1 MWNNLSREWMY
12 NRIDPYTNH
21 IATNYLAGVEAFISY
36 ASHVEDRKGRFLCPC
51 VVCQN
56 SKSVKAVTVSSH
68 LLSRGF
74 MPNYYVWYEHGEDY
88 NVVGEGTSNYAD
100 NTDYTSNYADNTDY
114 TSNVNEPI
122 GFHGENIFAGM
133 VNDAFH
139 GSVPYNEYHEHE
151 SGNDHVHEEPTQ
163 EAKRFYDMLA
173 AANTPLYDGCREG
186 QSQLSLA
193 ARFMNNKVDYNLSES
208 CMDGWAELF
217 TEYLPEGNQATGSY
231 YETETLMRK
240 LGLPYHTY
248 DVCIDNCMLFWK
260 EYAKLGNCKFCGKP
274 RYKESEGRT
283 RIPFSKMWYL
293 PIGDRL
299 KRMYQSEKTAA
310 SMRWHAEHESEEG
323 LMCHPSD
330 AAEWKNFQ
338 QLHPSFAEEPRNV
351 YLGLCTDGF
360 NPFGMS
366 KNHSLWPVILTPYNL
381 PPDMCMKSEY
391 LFLTI
396 LNSGPNYPRA
406 SLDVF
411 LQPLIDELQELWH
424 NGVEAY
430 DVSLDQNF
438 NLKAVLL
445 WTISDFPAYGMLS
458 GCDFPTYGMLSGWT
472 THGRL
477 SCPICMEDTNAFWLP
492 GGRKTCWFDCHRRFL
507 PVNHSLRKD
516 KTHFLK
522 GKGVKEYPPQS
533 LTGEQVLYERIRTA
547 EPPMTSDCGGNGH
560 EKKVDGYG
568 QWHNWHKESILWQL
582 PYWVDLNLRH
592 NLDVMHIE
600 KNVLDNIIYT
610 VMNVKDKSKDT
621 VRSRIDVSR
630 FCDWPELHVD
640 DQGKAPFPIW
650 RLSAK
655 AKKSLLEWVK
665 SEVKFPDGYVADLAS
680 CADINAG
687 KFSGMKSHDSH
698 VCMERLLPFVFAE
711 LLPRNVHLALSGLGA
726 FFRDLSTRS
735 LELSRVQN
743 LKENIVMILCNL
755 EKIFPPSFFDVME
768 HLPVHLPDEAELG
781 GPVQYRWMYPFE
793 RSSRYDAGDVPVYP
807 IPVPDIF
814 TQVGR
819 PSGKS
824 SEFWLTEIDYKCAH
838 AYVLRNC
845 DYFRPLESVLE
856 AQIRYDS
863 SELSDDEVL
872 LKRDEDFPMW
882 IRQYITLFY
891 CEWYDP
897 TVGKG
902 VRIGN
907 GGKSSRGRG
916 GGANTRQVAAGG
928 GANTRQVAAGGG
940 ANTRQVAA
948 GGGQTTRRV
957 AAGGGQAL
965 SQEAAG
971 GGETSRLVASRAR
984 VRTFVGHRPPV
995 TASGVGTSSHS
1006 SNPSSASQSAT
1017 QSQVSHPSLNPPL
1030 SRQTPP
1036 LNRQTSP
1043 PPQPQHQPPSPQTQ
1057 PLPEHDANHQV
1068 LPENEDLEEEEIDD
1082 VGQEDDEENPNPGE
1096 DYQDMLDRL
1105 LALPGR
1111 EHLPR
1116 LSVHPI
1122 PNVETFWLNRQKG
1135 VLSRAISRIFRRK
1148 FDGPYYSWKVTPI
1161 NIQERY
1167 FRTFAREFN
1176 WDTGITAL
1184 VKQGF
1189 LVIAQKRMKGIV
1201 SQVITKGV
1209 QPTWIRLTLWT
1220 EMQNF
1225 WKTADAIERSEN
1237 ASQCRN
1243 SDRGGLG
1250 VHKHLAG
1257 QKSFIQ
1263 VHQEMEEEL
1272 GRPVSLGEVFMR
1284 THTRADGSFVDQ
1296 KSEQVAEA
1304 YKKTVEERLAE
1315 LEEDVQ
1321 DASEISSEHSM
1332 HPRELS
1338 IDEMND
1344 IFLKCTHTDDQGN
1357 PYGLGSLV
1365 ETLHKGKRKESY
1377 ASSSSTVTVV
1387 ELQEQLR
1394 RKISN
1399 QDAENA
1405 RRDEEHRKSQA
1416 RIASLEK
1423 LILFMKDKDPDLA
1436 AFMSTSPLLEPEVLI
1451 PPTTTTTTLPATTGA
1466 AVQPAGH
1473 TTGTTP
1479 TSPLSTASNQ

>member
-1 MWNNLSREWMY
+1 MWNNPSREWMY

-21 IATNYLAGVEAFISY
+21 IAADYLAGVEAFISY

-100 NTDYTSNYADNTDY
+100 NTDYTSN
-114 TSNVNEPI
+114 VNEPI
-122 GFHGENIFAGM
+122 GFHRKNIFAGM

-151 SGNDHVHEEPTQ
+151 NGNDHVHEEPTQ
-163 EAKRFYDMLA
+163 KAKRFYDMLA

-260 EYAKLGNCKFCGKP
+260 EDAKLGNCKFCGKP

-338 QLHPSFAEEPRNV
+338 QLHPSFAEEPRN
-351 YLGLCTDGF
+351 
-360 NPFGMS
+360 
-366 KNHSLWPVILTPYNL
+366 PVILTPYNL

-396 LNSGPNYPRA
+396 LNSGPNHPRA

-411 LQPLIDELQELWH
+411 LQPLIDELQDLWH

-458 GCDFPTYGMLSGWT
+458 GWT

-477 SCPICMEDTNAFWLP
+477 SCPICMEDTNAFWLQ
-492 GGRKTCWFDCHRRFL
+492 GGRKTCWFDCHRIFL
-507 PVNHSLRKD
+507 PVNHSLRKY

-522 GKGVKEYPPQS
+522 GKGVKDYPPQS
-533 LTGEQVLYERIRTA
+533 LTGEQILYERIRTA

-610 VMNVKDKSKDT
+610 IMNVKDKSKET

-630 FCDWPELHVD
+630 FCDRPELHVD

-655 AKKSLLEWVK
+655 AKKIILEWVK

-698 VCMERLLPFVFAE
+698 VFMERLLPFVFAE

-743 LKENIVMILCNL
+743 LKENIIMILCNL

-863 SELSDDEVL
+863 PELSDDEVL

-882 IRQYITLFY
+882 IRQYVLAMKSQETFPPWVHDIVEGPENKVTSWPMYFTRGYMFHTKTHGRNKKTMNYGVCVRGQNYSDVAEEDDFFGTVENIIELHYPGFVNLKITLFY

-902 VRIGN
+902 VSIGN
-907 GGKSSRGRG
+907 GGSQ
-916 GGANTRQVAAGG
+916 ADQVCYLSYPYTKRPRKLWLTVCKV
-928 GANTRQVAAGGG
+928 NPRNVIQRKFSDTDLVILQ
-940 ANTRQVAA
+940 
-948 GGGQTTRRV
+948 QTVDDATPTIV
-957 AAGGGQAL
+957 
-965 SQEAAG
+965 E
-971 GGETSRLVASRAR
+971 EVIVDTLVD
-984 VRTFVGHRPPV
+984 G
-995 TASGVGTSSHS
+995 
-1006 SNPSSASQSAT
+1006 
-1017 QSQVSHPSLNPPL
+1017 
-1030 SRQTPP
+1030 
-1036 LNRQTSP
+1036 
-1043 PPQPQHQPPSPQTQ
+1043 
-1057 PLPEHDANHQV
+1057 NHQDEHIDFDIEDAE
-1068 LPENEDLEEEEIDD
+1068 PEDEFLCNLSTSEDE
-1082 VGQEDDEENPNPGE
+1082 DEEFE
-1096 DYQDMLDRL
+1096 D
-1105 LALPGR
+1105 
-1111 EHLPR
+1111 E
-1116 LSVHPI
+1116 
-1122 PNVETFWLNRQKG
+1122 
-1135 VLSRAISRIFRRK
+1135 
-1148 FDGPYYSWKVTPI
+1148 
-1161 NIQERY
+1161 
-1167 FRTFAREFN
+1167 
-1176 WDTGITAL
+1176 
-1184 VKQGF
+1184 
-1189 LVIAQKRMKGIV
+1189 
-1201 SQVITKGV
+1201 
-1209 QPTWIRLTLWT
+1209 
-1220 EMQNF
+1220 
-1225 WKTADAIERSEN
+1225 
-1237 ASQCRN
+1237 
-1243 SDRGGLG
+1243 
-1250 VHKHLAG
+1250 
-1257 QKSFIQ
+1257 
-1263 VHQEMEEEL
+1263 
-1272 GRPVSLGEVFMR
+1272 
-1284 THTRADGSFVDQ
+1284 
-1296 KSEQVAEA
+1296 
-1304 YKKTVEERLAE
+1304 
-1315 LEEDVQ
+1315 
-1321 DASEISSEHSM
+1321 
-1332 HPRELS
+1332 
-1338 IDEMND
+1338 
-1344 IFLKCTHTDDQGN
+1344 
-1357 PYGLGSLV
+1357 
-1365 ETLHKGKRKESY
+1365 
-1377 ASSSSTVTVV
+1377 
-1387 ELQEQLR
+1387 
-1394 RKISN
+1394 
-1399 QDAENA
+1399 
-1405 RRDEEHRKSQA
+1405 
-1416 RIASLEK
+1416 
-1423 LILFMKDKDPDLA
+1423 
-1436 AFMSTSPLLEPEVLI
+1436 
-1451 PPTTTTTTLPATTGA
+1451 
-1466 AVQPAGH
+1466 
-1473 TTGTTP
+1473 
-1479 TSPLSTASNQ
+1479 

>member
-1 MWNNLSREWMY
+1 MWNNPSREWMY

-21 IATNYLAGVEAFISY
+21 IAADYLAGVEAFISY

-193 ARFMNNKVDYNLSES
+193 ARFMNNKMRSWGIAS
-208 CMDGWAELF
+208 SAENQDIRRVKEEQ
-217 TEYLPEGNQATGSY
+217 EYHSV
-231 YETETLMRK
+231 R
-240 LGLPYHTY
+240 
-248 DVCIDNCMLFWK
+248 C
-260 EYAKLGNCKFCGKP
+260 
-274 RYKESEGRT
+274 
-283 RIPFSKMWYL
+283 
-293 PIGDRL
+293 
-299 KRMYQSEKTAA
+299 
-310 SMRWHAEHESEEG
+310 
-323 LMCHPSD
+323 
-330 AAEWKNFQ
+330 
-338 QLHPSFAEEPRNV
+338 
-351 YLGLCTDGF
+351 DGF

-396 LNSGPNYPRA
+396 LNSGPNHPRA

-411 LQPLIDELQELWH
+411 FQPLIDELQDLWH

-445 WTISDFPAYGMLS
+445 WTISDFPA
-458 GCDFPTYGMLSGWT
+458 YGMLSGWT

-600 KNVLDNIIYT
+600 KNVLDNIMYT

-630 FCDWPELHVD
+630 FCDRPELHVD

-698 VCMERLLPFVFAE
+698 V
-711 LLPRNVHLALSGLGA
+711 LGQA
-726 FFRDLSTRS
+726 SMMQVMFQYILYRFRIYS
-735 LELSRVQN
+735 LN
-743 LKENIVMILCNL
+743 
-755 EKIFPPSFFDVME
+755 
-768 HLPVHLPDEAELG
+768 
-781 GPVQYRWMYPFE
+781 
-793 RSSRYDAGDVPVYP
+793 
-807 IPVPDIF
+807 
-814 TQVGR
+814 
-819 PSGKS
+819 
-824 SEFWLTEIDYKCAH
+824 
-838 AYVLRNC
+838 
-845 DYFRPLESVLE
+845 VLE

-863 SELSDDEVL
+863 PELSDDEVL

-882 IRQYITLFY
+882 IRQYVLAMKSQETFPPWVHDIVECPENKVTSWPMYFTRGYMFHTKTHGRTKKTMNYGVCVRGQNYSDVAEEDDFFGTVENIIELQYPGFVNLKITLFY

-907 GGKSSRGRG
+907 GGILDVQPSQKYRKYEPFILGSQADQVCYLSYPYTKRPRKSWLTVCKVNPRNVIQGKFSDTDLVILQQTVDDATPTIVEEVIVDTLVDGNHQDEHIDFDIEDAEPEDEFLCKSSRGRG
-916 GGANTRQVAAGG
+916 GGATTR
-928 GANTRQVAAGGG
+928 R
-940 ANTRQVAA
+940 VAA
-948 GGGQTTRRV
+948 GGGQTSRQEAAGRGQTSRQEAAGGGATTRRV

-965 SQEAAG
+965 PQEAVG
-971 GGETSRLVASRAR
+971 GGETSRPVASRGR

-995 TASGVGTSSHS
+995 TASGVGTSSNA
-1006 SNPSSASQSAT
+1006 SNPSLASQSAT
-1017 QSQVSHPSLNPPL
+1017 QS
-1030 SRQTPP
+1030 
-1036 LNRQTSP
+1036 
-1043 PPQPQHQPPSPQTQ
+1043 Q

-1122 PNVETFWLNRQKG
+1122 PNVETFWFNRQKG

-1176 WDTGITAL
+1176 WDTGITGL

-1201 SQVITKGV
+1201 SQVRTKGV
-1209 QPTWIRLTLWT
+1209 QPTWIRFTLWT

-1284 THTRADGSFVDQ
+1284 THTRADGPFVDQ

-1344 IFLKCTHTDDQGN
+1344 IFLKSRSWIEAREAGAAALREVINIFGPQIPMCFGSLVCTHTDDQGN

>member
-1 MWNNLSREWMY
+1 MEKST
-12 NRIDPYTNH
+12 I
-21 IATNYLAGVEAFISY
+21 YLAGTAVSAHPMIKDWFSFDVGQLPVWYLGLPLVTKCLTSVDYLPLIEQLKRRIASWTTHFLSFAGRLNRISSILWSVCNFWLAAFRLPQECIREIDKLCF
-36 ASHVEDRKGRFLCPC
+36 ASGYSEDFALGDSEDFASGDSEDFASGDSKDFASGDSEDFASGDSEDFASGRFGLYPEVKSEFRCLARSQEMGKTRPQQTMFANQNL
-51 VVCQN
+51 VVGQHIFAQESKLLFDQRNNKPRVLDVEENLKIQN
-56 SKSVKAVTVSSH
+56 SSQAV
-68 LLSRGF
+68 L
-74 MPNYYVWYEHGEDY
+74 
-88 NVVGEGTSNYAD
+88 
-100 NTDYTSNYADNTDY
+100 
-114 TSNVNEPI
+114 
-122 GFHGENIFAGM
+122 
-133 VNDAFH
+133 
-139 GSVPYNEYHEHE
+139 
-151 SGNDHVHEEPTQ
+151 Q
-163 EAKRFYDMLA
+163 
-173 AANTPLYDGCREG
+173 
-186 QSQLSLA
+186 
-193 ARFMNNKVDYNLSES
+193 
-208 CMDGWAELF
+208 
-217 TEYLPEGNQATGSY
+217 EYLPEGNQATGSY

-260 EYAKLGNCKFCGKP
+260 EDAKFGNCKFCGKP

-351 YLGLCTDGF
+351 YLGLCTDRF
-360 NPFGMS
+360 NLFGMS

-381 PPDMCMKSEY
+381 PPDMCMNSEY

-396 LNSGPNYPRA
+396 LNSGPNHPRA

-411 LQPLIDELQELWH
+411 LQPLIDELQDLWH

-458 GCDFPTYGMLSGWT
+458 GWT

-492 GGRKTCWFDCHRRFL
+492 G
-507 PVNHSLRKD
+507 
-516 KTHFLK
+516 
-522 GKGVKEYPPQS
+522 
-533 LTGEQVLYERIRTA
+533 
-547 EPPMTSDCGGNGH
+547 
-560 EKKVDGYG
+560 
-568 QWHNWHKESILWQL
+568 ESILWQL

-610 VMNVKDKSKDT
+610 VMNVKDKSKDN

-630 FCDWPELHVD
+630 FCDRPELHVD

-655 AKKSLLEWVK
+655 AKKSILEWVK

-698 VCMERLLPFVFAE
+698 VFMERLLPFVFAE

-726 FFRDLSTRS
+726 FFRDLSTQS

-793 RSSRYDAGDVPVYP
+793 RFFKRLKGKAKKKRYPAGSIVQSYMNDEISYFSEHYFASHISTAIRRRSSRYDAGDVLVYP

-824 SEFWLTEIDYKCAH
+824 SEFWLTKIDYKCAH

-863 SELSDDEVL
+863 PELSDEEVL

-907 GGKSSRGRG
+907 GGSQADQVCYLSYPYTKRPRKSWLTVCKVNPRNVIQGNFSD
-916 GGANTRQVAAGG
+916 TDLVILQ
-928 GANTRQVAAGGG
+928 
-940 ANTRQVAA
+940 
-948 GGGQTTRRV
+948 QTVDDATPTIV
-957 AAGGGQAL
+957 
-965 SQEAAG
+965 E
-971 GGETSRLVASRAR
+971 EVIVDTLVD
-984 VRTFVGHRPPV
+984 G
-995 TASGVGTSSHS
+995 
-1006 SNPSSASQSAT
+1006 
-1017 QSQVSHPSLNPPL
+1017 
-1030 SRQTPP
+1030 
-1036 LNRQTSP
+1036 
-1043 PPQPQHQPPSPQTQ
+1043 
-1057 PLPEHDANHQV
+1057 NHQDEHIDFDIEDAE
-1068 LPENEDLEEEEIDD
+1068 PEDEFLCNLSTSEDE
-1082 VGQEDDEENPNPGE
+1082 DEEFE
-1096 DYQDMLDRL
+1096 D
-1105 LALPGR
+1105 
-1111 EHLPR
+1111 E
-1116 LSVHPI
+1116 
-1122 PNVETFWLNRQKG
+1122 
-1135 VLSRAISRIFRRK
+1135 
-1148 FDGPYYSWKVTPI
+1148 
-1161 NIQERY
+1161 
-1167 FRTFAREFN
+1167 
-1176 WDTGITAL
+1176 
-1184 VKQGF
+1184 
-1189 LVIAQKRMKGIV
+1189 
-1201 SQVITKGV
+1201 
-1209 QPTWIRLTLWT
+1209 
-1220 EMQNF
+1220 
-1225 WKTADAIERSEN
+1225 
-1237 ASQCRN
+1237 
-1243 SDRGGLG
+1243 
-1250 VHKHLAG
+1250 
-1257 QKSFIQ
+1257 
-1263 VHQEMEEEL
+1263 
-1272 GRPVSLGEVFMR
+1272 
-1284 THTRADGSFVDQ
+1284 
-1296 KSEQVAEA
+1296 
-1304 YKKTVEERLAE
+1304 
-1315 LEEDVQ
+1315 
-1321 DASEISSEHSM
+1321 
-1332 HPRELS
+1332 
-1338 IDEMND
+1338 
-1344 IFLKCTHTDDQGN
+1344 
-1357 PYGLGSLV
+1357 
-1365 ETLHKGKRKESY
+1365 
-1377 ASSSSTVTVV
+1377 
-1387 ELQEQLR
+1387 
-1394 RKISN
+1394 
-1399 QDAENA
+1399 
-1405 RRDEEHRKSQA
+1405 
-1416 RIASLEK
+1416 
-1423 LILFMKDKDPDLA
+1423 
-1436 AFMSTSPLLEPEVLI
+1436 
-1451 PPTTTTTTLPATTGA
+1451 
-1466 AVQPAGH
+1466 
-1473 TTGTTP
+1473 
-1479 TSPLSTASNQ
+1479 